1 MSFTDVVIFNF
12 VFLLCFIIQCIVVI
26 IRWNGRT
33 SSSRNNFAIKPHK
46 IKQLQ
51 ISAQMKLCNKS
62 ELIEHVFRKT
72 RNQFSMYIYMY
83 FERNIFEKFYT
94 KTTNLLRIF
103 CRSKFF
109 LLKLNVYQSISSAC
123 TIFPSHFWTCI

>member
-26 IRWNGRT
+26 IHWNGRT

-51 ISAQMKLCNKS
+51 ISAQMELGNKS
-62 ELIEHVFRKT
+62 ELIAHVFENKKP
-72 RNQFSMYIYMY
+72 I
-83 FERNIFEKFYT
+83 
-94 KTTNLLRIF
+94 
-103 CRSKFF
+103 
-109 LLKLNVYQSISSAC
+109 
-123 TIFPSHFWTCI
+123 

>member
-26 IRWNGRT
+26 IHWNGRT

-51 ISAQMKLCNKS
+51 ISAQMKLGNKS
-62 ELIEHVFRKT
+62 ELIEHVFRKQET
-72 RNQFSMYIYMY
+72 YLACTYTCISKKKI
-83 FERNIFEKFYT
+83 EKILHNI
-94 KTTNLLRIF
+94 
-103 CRSKFF
+103 KFF
-109 LLKLNVYQSISSAC
+109 KNVLQVKILPFKINCLSVRIK
-123 TIFPSHFWTCI
+123 